1 VKLGFVRLQ
10 LVLLPGV
17 LSQFVTISK
26 RQLLLFGVA
35 GAIWLRFITE
45 VVTWLFD
52 SDLRPVLDQERSL
65 LLHEQNRLVSD
76 EVFGKL

>member
-45 VVTWLFD
+45 VVTRLLD
-52 SDLRPVLDQERSL
+52 YDLRPVLDQERSL

-76 EVFGKL
+76 EVFCKL